1 MAESYLCGLLKCEKG
16 HANMERIDEVNDK
29 ENYHAYHHFI
39 SESKWSARDVLDNL
53 AGQVS
58 SFMLARKKANSTPT
72 GYIIDESSHLKKGKS
87 SVGVG
92 RQYAGVIGKVDNCQ
106 VGVYA
111 SLCNGTEATLINEKL
126 FLPKTWTDDPKRCE
140 KAGIPKGEAIYR
152 TKPQLALEMIDH
164 DILKGVEFD
173 WIGGDGLYG
182 HNTELTKGLDER
194 GLMYLLDVHKDE
206 RVFLSEPT
214 LSKPVN
220 TGNRG
225 RPSQKLQADVATIR
239 LDEYAK
245 GLTKND
251 WSKVKVRKTAKGWLV
266 LNIHVCK
273 VWHWDGEE
281 EQARLRTLI
290 ITRSRDKQK
299 RTKYSFSNADIN
311 EYTLKEFAYFQSQR
325 YWVERCFDDTKNE
338 IGLSDYQVR
347 KWVGWH
353 HHHALVMLAAFF
365 LLKERAA
372 HKNHYPLM
380 STRDA
385 RILIIAQL
393 FGTEEQYQ
401 QIWRQMIT
409 RHKARHKDI
418 MYSFERQKK
427 RSELENCARV

>member
-1 MAESYLCGLLKCEKG
+1 
-16 HANMERIDEVNDK
+16 MERIDELNDK

-58 SFMLARKKANSTPT
+58 SYMLSKKKASGTPT
-72 GYIIDESSHLKKGKS
+72 GYIIDESSHLKKGNS
-87 SVGVG
+87 SVGVC

-106 VGVYA
+106 IGVYA

-126 FLPKTWTDDPKRCE
+126 FLPKAWTEDPKRCE
-140 KAGIPKGEAIYR
+140 KAGIPEDEAIHR

-164 DILKGVEFD
+164 DISKGVKFD
-173 WIGGDGLYG
+173 WVGGDGLYG
-182 HNTELTKGLDER
+182 HNTEFTKGLDER

-206 RVFLSEPT
+206 RVFLSETAIQKPT
-214 LSKPVN
+214 R

-225 RPSQKLQADVATIR
+225 RPSTKLQADAETIR
-239 LDEYAK
+239 LDEYVK
-245 GLTKND
+245 GLTKQD
-251 WSKVKVRKTAKGWLV
+251 WSKVKVRKMAKGWLV
-266 LNIHVCK
+266 LNVHVCK

-281 EQARLRTLI
+281 EQARPRTLV

-299 RTKYSFSNADIN
+299 RTKYSFSNAAIED
-311 EYTLKEFAYFQSQR
+311 YTLKDFAYFQSQR

-365 LLKERAA
+365 LLQERAN
-372 HKNHYPLM
+372 HKNNYPLM

-385 RILIIAQL
+385 RILIIAQM
-393 FGTEEQYQ
+393 FGTDDLYQ
-401 QIWRQMIT
+401 KIWRQMVN
-409 RHKARHKDI
+409 RHKARYKDI
-418 MYSFERQKK
+418 MYSFAKQSK
-427 RSELENCARV
+427 RSELEEDYAKV